1 MASRN
6 TDIGRIEELRALL
19 TEANDAYYLR
29 NDPTMSDGEFD
40 RLLAELSELEHA
52 NPHLA
57 DPDSP
62 TRIVGGG
69 TIKGFRTV
77 PHSRPMQSIDNTY
90 SVDDIRSWYERV
102 VKGLDG
108 ARPQLTCD
116 PKIDGVAVAIRYE
129 SGRLSLALTRGD
141 GRKGDD
147 ITAQVRRITAV
158 PLQLSGEF
166 PDQLEVRGEI
176 FMPVDSFD
184 RVNQQ
189 REVEGEPLF
198 ANARNAT
205 AGTLK
210 SLDTSVVSKRGLDCL
225 VHGLGDVSD
234 LEAEGYS
241 DFITNVKSWG
251 LPTSDLV
258 QPCESID
265 DAVAAIK
272 EFDTQR
278 HGLPYAVDGMVVR
291 VDGFQ
296 QQESLGSTS
305 KAPRWCVAYKYPAEQ
320 GQTRLLSVQWQVGKN
335 GTLTPRATME
345 PVALAGTTV
354 QHATLHNIEEIR
366 RKDIRVGDQVLV
378 EKAGEIIPQVVA
390 VVESSRT
397 GDELAIQPPERCSE
411 CEGQV
416 EQEGPKLYCI
426 NPECPAQLRERIAWF
441 VGRDQMDIDGLGE
454 KVVDQLIEA
463 GLIRH
468 FADLYRLKEDDLLP
482 LERMGS
488 QSVRNLLAAIEA
500 SKSRGLARVLAAVG
514 IRNIGRSASRTLA
527 AEFKDYESLHEA
539 SIEALQSLPDF
550 GEITAGVLHEFL
562 HSPMGQEVFEGL
574 EEVGV
579 SLISDAGPAGGESP
593 FAGKTIVITGTLES
607 TDRRE
612 LTGRLESMG
621 AKVAGSVSAKTDL
634 LIAGEKAGSK
644 LSKAESLGVEVWDE
658 RKLLEVIGPA

>member
-6 TDIGRIEELRALL
+6 IDIGRIEELRALL

-62 TRIVGGG
+62 TRVVGGG

-147 ITAQVRRITAV
+147 ITAQVRRIAAV

-189 REVEGEPLF
+189 READGEPLF

-210 SLDTSVVSKRGLDCL
+210 SLDTSVVSKRGLDCI
-225 VHGLGDVSD
+225 VHGLGDISD
-234 LEAEGYS
+234 LEAEGYG

-251 LPTSDLV
+251 LPASDLV

-265 DAVAAIK
+265 DAVAAIQ

-345 PVALAGTTV
+345 AVALAGTTV

-397 GDELAIQPPERCSE
+397 GDELAIQPPERCPE
-411 CEGQV
+411 CNGQV

-562 HSPMGQEVFEGL
+562 HSPMGQEVFDGL

-579 SLISDAGPAGGESP
+579 SLISEAGPSAGESP

-658 RKLLEVIGPA
+658 RKLLEVIGSA